1 MSDRPCQNVLVAAV
15 QPQTVRTLLAELA
28 AGGIRGMVVREGD
41 KAAALSEQ
49 AIWDLVIVESQI
61 SGGPWSLIDRCR
73 TCYPERPLVMVGPA
87 GDTASAVAAMR
98 AGCWDYLAQPLDAAA
113 AHALIETYLPARA
126 VALAG
131 GGAGEVL
138 PPYQI
143 AGVSGRFLEVV
154 ELARR
159 VAPTSVAVLISGES
173 GTGKELLSYLIHRES
188 RRGRGAYIRVNC
200 AALNE
205 SLLESELFGHER
217 GAFTGACAQRK
228 GRFERADGGTLL
240 LDEISE
246 TGPRLQAELLRV
258 LEQQDFERV
267 GGSENIHVNVRV
279 VSTTNRDLAGDVEAG
294 RFRRDLHYRI
304 AGMHLQ
310 VPPLRQRI
318 EDIPVLVWHFVNH
331 FAGEVRR
338 KITDLD
344 PAMLELFCDY
354 HWPGNIRQLRNVVR
368 TALIFGRDN
377 VLSLREADFLADELR
392 RGQGEQVVTL
402 RLREL
407 ERQAVMEALRR
418 TQRNQVKAAELLG
431 ISDRTLREKLR
442 KYRAEPQGQPSG
454 EATCQSSPM

>member
-1 MSDRPCQNVLVAAV
+1 MSDRLCRNVLIVS
-15 QPQTVRTLLAELA
+15 PQSQTARVLLAELA
-28 AGGIRGMVVREGD
+28 AVGIRGMVVREAD
-41 KAAALSEQ
+41 KAAAAIPQ
-49 AIWDLVIVESQI
+49 PIWDLVIIESQI
-61 SGGPWSLIDRCR
+61 PGGPWGLIERSR

-87 GDTASAVAAMR
+87 GDTASAVEAMR
-98 AGCWDYLAQPLDAAA
+98 AGCWDYLAAPLEAPAAR
-113 AHALIETYLPARA
+113 ALIETCLPAGA
-126 VALAG
+126 AG
-131 GGAGEVL
+131 QIVAGEGDASGR
-138 PPYQI
+138 YQI

-159 VAPTSVAVLISGES
+159 VAPTSVSVLISGES
-173 GTGKELLSYLIHRES
+173 GTGTELLSYLIHRES
-188 RRGRGAYIRVNC
+188 RRTRGSYIRVNC
-200 AALNE
+200 AALSE

-267 GGSENIHVNVRV
+267 GGSENIHVDVRV
-279 VSTTNRDLAGDVEAG
+279 VSTTNRDLSSDVETG

-304 AGMHLQ
+304 AGVHLQ
-310 VPPLRQRI
+310 VPPLRQRV
-318 EDIPVLVWHFVNH
+318 EDIPVLVWHFVH
-331 FAGEVRR
+331 QYAAEVRR
-338 KITDLD
+338 KITDID
-344 PAMLELFCDY
+344 PAMLDLFCGY

-368 TALIFGRDN
+368 TALIFGREG
-377 VLSLREADFLADELR
+377 VLSLRDAGFLADELG

-418 TQRNQVKAAELLG
+418 TRRNQVKAAELLG

-442 KYRAEPQGQPSG
+442 RYRAEPQGQPSG
-454 EATCQSSPM
+454 ETACQSSPT